1 MPAVVP
7 VIPLW
12 KIGGLWSLL
21 ETVSGEMTAPP
32 LLRDAMTCML
42 PGQVYWTWVPGLNAL
57 GVALPSPGG
66 PAQAS
71 E

>member
-12 KIGGLWSLL
+12 KIGGLCSLL

-32 LLRDAMTCML
+32 LRRDAMTCVP
-42 PGQVYWTWVPGLNAL
+42 PGQVYWMWVPGLNAL
-57 GVALPSPGG
+57 GVALPRPGG
-66 PAQAS
+66 LAWA
-71 E
+71 